1 MADEDAILDQKYHE
15 SVPFFRQ
22 EHAVL
27 KNAITKEMAAW
38 KYESFEVRHATG
50 FQTAY
55 CSH

>member
-55 CSH
+55 CSN

>member
-15 SVPFFRQ
+15 SVLFFRQ

-38 KYESFEVRHATG
+38 KYDLFEVRHATG

-55 CSH
+55 CSN